1 MWVDSQGTGMNAR
14 GCVLAAL
21 VVLAVLGPPGVGTA
35 AAADTADCEFPLT
48 RTDATGTDVT
58 VTDSPETVV
67 TLNPSAAQTMY
78 EIDAWD
84 AVVGVSTFADYLPG
98 TDEKT
103 TVGDGNSDATKERT
117 IALDPDI
124 VLAPN
129 TIDNSTVSDLRNA
142 GLTVYRF
149 EPAQNLDDIVEKTRL
164 TGDLVGACERADSRA
179 DEMERQ
185 LGVVEGAV
193 DDVERPDVFYTF
205 FGFTAGEDT
214 FIHEVIETA
223 GGNNIAAEP
232 TGANAGGLTSGYFA
246 VSPEVV
252 VETDPAWV
260 VLNSNEYDRATVPAG
275 PGGVYEDTTAYR
287 EDNAVVLD
295 ANEISQPAP
304 RVVDAILDLVRVLH
318 PEAYETEIRGR
329 IDREALDG
337 ERGTTVER
345 LADGSVRLRASSV
358 GRADEVGFTV
368 PAREGAVVSVR
379 EANVTLATVN
389 PTFELRLRYDG
400 NRTAPNGTR
409 ALESMRLSG
418 NGIFAGDVDHLT
430 LRMAVNRSRLGDADP
445 ETVTLYRP
453 GESEGGSENGSDWVP
468 LRTTRVN
475 GTATNTTAANA
486 TDDTIVY
493 EARTTGFRT
502 LVLAVDEP
510 DATAVTNRTATP
522 AATPTTTP
530 TATPDDGTST
540 ARNPAGTR
548 TDPPTTPGSA
558 PGFGAL
564 IAVLSILLAAGG
576 RR

>member
-1 MWVDSQGTGMNAR
+1 MRVDPLERDMNAR

-21 VVLAVLGPPGVGTA
+21 VVLAGLGPAGVGTA
-35 AAADTADCEFPLT
+35 AAADECEFPLT

-58 VTDSPETVV
+58 VSADPETVV

-84 AVVGVSTFADYLPG
+84 AVVGVSTYADYLPG
-98 TDEKT
+98 ADEKASIGT
-103 TVGDGNSDATKERT
+103 GNSDATVEQT
-117 IALDPDI
+117 LALDPDL

-129 TIDNSTVSDLRNA
+129 TIDDSVVSQLRNG
-142 GLTVYRF
+142 GLTVYQF
-149 EPAQNLDDIVEKTRL
+149 EAAEDLDDIVEKTRL

-185 LGVVEGAV
+185 LDVVEGAV

-214 FIHEVIETA
+214 FVHEVIETA
-223 GGNNIAAEP
+223 GGNNIAAENA
-232 TGANAGGLTSGYFA
+232 GANADGLTSGFFD

-252 VETDPAWV
+252 VETDPAWF
-260 VLNSNEYDRATVPAG
+260 VLNSDEYDRATVPSG
-275 PGGVYEDTTAYR
+275 PGGVYEGTTAYR
-287 EDNAVVLD
+287 EGNAVVLD

-304 RVVDAILDLVRVLH
+304 RIVDAILDLVRVLH

-337 ERGTTVER
+337 ERGTTAER
-345 LADGSVRLRASSV
+345 LADGSVQLRASNV
-358 GRADEVGFTV
+358 GRANEVGFAL
-368 PAREGAVVSVR
+368 PARENVTADVRAV
-379 EANVTLATVN
+379 NVTLATVN
-389 PTFELRLRYDG
+389 PTFELRLGYGG
-400 NRTAPNGTR
+400 NHTAPNGTR

-418 NGIFAGDVDHLT
+418 NGIFANDVDHLR
-430 LRMAVNRSRLGDADP
+430 LRVAVNRSRLDGADP
-445 ETVTLYRP
+445 ETVTLYRA
-453 GESEGGSENGSDWVP
+453 GEGEGGSENGSDWVP

-475 GTATNTTAANA
+475 GTATNETAANA

-493 EARTTGFRT
+493 EARTTGFPT
-502 LVLAVDEP
+502 LLLAVDDP
-510 DATAVTNRTATP
+510 DATAATNRTAT
-522 AATPTTTP
+522 ATATATTTP
-530 TATPDDGTST
+530 TATPDGVAST
-540 ARNPAGTR
+540 ARSPTAAR
-548 TDPPTTPGSA
+548 TDTPSTSGSA

-564 IAVLSILLAAGG
+564 IAVLSILLAVGC